1 MDNIEKSILAF
12 KLLNKNVRFIN
23 INYHGGGDDGS
34 IENIVALT
42 LEQALEVMEWVKL
55 PENYLS
61 QLKIPHYYNG
71 EAIGKLSDLS
81 QVELDRDIEKIIEE
95 ISYEYLNNIEDWY
108 NNDGGH
114 GDIVVDIKTDD
125 YHIHNNVY
133 YRQSE
138 SYEHTGSFLSS
149 S

>member
-1 MDNIEKSILAF
+1 MDNIEKSMLAF
-12 KLLNKNVRFIN
+12 KLLNKNIRFIN
-23 INYHGGGDDGS
+23 IYYHGGGDEGS

-42 LEQALEVMEWVKL
+42 LEQALEVMEWVNL
-55 PENYLS
+55 PENYLK
-61 QLKIPHYYNG
+61 QLQIPQYHNS
-71 EAIGKLSDLS
+71 EL
-81 QVELDRDIEKIIEE
+81 QVELDEDTKKIIEE

-108 NNDGGH
+108 NDDGGH

-133 YRQSE
+133 YTESQ